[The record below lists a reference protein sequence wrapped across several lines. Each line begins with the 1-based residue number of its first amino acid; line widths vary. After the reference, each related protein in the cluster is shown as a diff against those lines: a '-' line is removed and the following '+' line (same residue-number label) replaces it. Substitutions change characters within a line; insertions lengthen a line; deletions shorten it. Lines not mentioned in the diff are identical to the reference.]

1 MCQQMVTGF
10 ILSVDYFTHEQCIKW
25 AVILL
30 NFVVFILD
38 I

>member
-1 MCQQMVTGF
+1 MTTRF
-10 ILSVDYFTHEQCIKW
+10 IVSVDYFTHEHGRVG